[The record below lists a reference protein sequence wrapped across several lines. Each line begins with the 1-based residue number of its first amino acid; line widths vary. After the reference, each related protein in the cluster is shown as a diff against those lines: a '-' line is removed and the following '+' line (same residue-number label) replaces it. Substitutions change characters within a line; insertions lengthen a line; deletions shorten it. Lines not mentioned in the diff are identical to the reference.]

1 MLLSDAVSRGTKLG
15 DITTQVIWRM
25 SERLDLPNLDMFPY
39 FDFRSEAE
47 QAALN
52 EPEWA
57 AAS

>member
-1 MLLSDAVSRGTKLG
+1 
-15 DITTQVIWRM
+15 M